1 MFPVFYVILEDGTCI
16 EKYDSLWWQHHIL
29 FKVWIIG
36 FPFWSYTGTK
46 GTEPGYRESE
56 IFIYRF
62 SEDLS
67 DMAQ

>member
-1 MFPVFYVILEDGTCI
+1 MVPVFYIILEDGACI
-16 EKYDSLWWQHHIL
+16 ERYDSLWWQNHIF

-36 FPFWSYTGTK
+36 FPFLSYTGPK
-46 GTEPGYRESE
+46 GAEPGYSESE